1 VLKYRVQHGQ
11 RYADNQNISFSL
23 RYHEHIHPQCTA
35 KFCVF
40 FFCRPTGRPRGTSL
54 PLECHRNNQL
64 DSFRFKR
71 DAFYQSLKSKV
82 GLAATKAAAL
92 RINLN
97 IQGCVIVAA
106 PGHAPSRAPLLLPV
120 LLSHNLPLPRV
131 H

>member
-1 VLKYRVQHGQ
+1 MLKYRVPHGQ
-11 RYADNQNISFSL
+11 RYADNQNISFSP

-97 IQGCVIVAA
+97 I
-106 PGHAPSRAPLLLPV
+106 
-120 LLSHNLPLPRV
+120 RV
-131 H
+131 VS